1 MCDIYGPCQVYVPGH
16 SMKTRTKAA
25 VEVKCYVLVF
35 VCPTTKLINLQ
46 VIESKS
52 ADGVVDGVN

>member
-1 MCDIYGPCQVYVPGH
+1 
-16 SMKTRTKAA
+16 MKTRTKAA